1 MTIRKLASPQRY
13 RDGDATVLQRFEAV
27 TDAEGKFNFTLP
39 TDHAFDPMESL
50 TTSSSGRAASAQG
63 RNGAT
68 FSVAPVVVPRG
79 RGFARPGSFVFIPLE
94 IDATQPNYAPCR
106 ISMSVYPVMLP
117 DPYYQGDGFATPPEK
132 HDPAERSIGVLELRP
147 GKEVTG
153 VVQSPD
159 GKPLTGAKVLAHSV
173 VPKNEREIPGV
184 SRSQQPRPA
193 DEQTQ
198 TDADGRFRVTMIT
211 PGEGMLEIYPA
222 KDFAPLYKNV
232 YDEHGD
238 VGVLKV
244 SPGTEIKGRVLD
256 AKGKP
261 LPRVFIQV
269 SSSDKYFNSYYD
281 FLLTAGGRD
290 GQRKAMPRESCRSL
304 GWRQAFIAL
313 GRAIRSTMQQLIC
326 TISPIIGRYKGF
338 TFRTKSRLPPAS
350 PCRARNPHDCQCN
363 GRGIHHPR

>member
-1 MTIRKLASPQRY
+1 MPPAPRITVRRFAYLALGITSGAAACWLFQWSAATNLVAADADATDAVPATITCTGVVQDALYGKPLAGAHVTIRKLASPQRY

-50 TTSSSGRAASAQG
+50 TTSSSGRAASAHSA

-68 FSVAPVVVPRG
+68 FSSRAGRSTARG

-222 KDFAPLYKNV
+222 KDLRRFTKMCTTSAAMWAFSRFRRALR
-232 YDEHGD
+232 
-238 VGVLKV
+238 LK
-244 SPGTEIKGRVLD
+244 
-256 AKGKP
+256 AAC
-261 LPRVFIQV
+261 
-269 SSSDKYFNSYYD
+269 
-281 FLLTAGGRD
+281 LTP
-290 GQRKAMPRESCRSL
+290 K
-304 GWRQAFIAL
+304 
-313 GRAIRSTMQQLIC
+313 
-326 TISPIIGRYKGF
+326 
-338 TFRTKSRLPPAS
+338 AS
-350 PCRARNPHDCQCN
+350 PY
-363 GRGIHHPR
+363 RGCLSR